1 MPVPSARLGLSIK
14 SDLGDSLQQRREPGW
29 TLHPYRAAGFS
40 QRGCE
45 GGNETTGLMVPATEM
60 KKGSCIT
67 GERQERVKML
77 EANGEAAMAM
87 C

>member
-1 MPVPSARLGLSIK
+1 M
-14 SDLGDSLQQRREPGW
+14 
-29 TLHPYRAAGFS
+29 
-40 QRGCE
+40 
-45 GGNETTGLMVPATEM
+45 MVPATEM